1 MDVDFVDRDPGAAS
15 ATAARE
21 AALRTVDEEQN
32 PLGRAM
38 MLVALALF
46 LMVLLK

>member
-1 MDVDFVDRDPGAAS
+1 MDVDFAYEGQETAA
-15 ATAARE
+15 AARE
-21 AALRTVDEEQN
+21 AAHKGVDDEQN

-38 MLVALALF
+38 MLLALALF